1 MLYRFCNTTYVIS
14 MDLNRKKSFIPLIY
28 HQIQEKEPSHTNGFQ
43 GQWKSIAN
51 ILHSLRLFAVR
62 SIGKYIETIQYQ

>member
-1 MLYRFCNTTYVIS
+1 MS

-28 HQIQEKEPSHTNGFQ
+28 HQIQEKEPSHTNDFQ

-51 ILHSLRLFAVR
+51 ILHSLRLLHNLFARIVNLNDTNM
-62 SIGKYIETIQYQ
+62 ILGFNENNF

>member
-1 MLYRFCNTTYVIS
+1 MS

-51 ILHSLRLFAVR
+51 IKRNPKL
-62 SIGKYIETIQYQ
+62 

>member
-1 MLYRFCNTTYVIS
+1 MS

-43 GQWKSIAN
+43 GQWKLIAN
-51 ILHSLRLFAVR
+51 IRLNA
-62 SIGKYIETIQYQ
+62 KT

>member
-1 MLYRFCNTTYVIS
+1 MS

-51 ILHSLRLFAVR
+51 IRLDSDLLR
-62 SIGKYIETIQYQ
+62 GKGSWRFKFYITGL

>member
-1 MLYRFCNTTYVIS
+1 MS

-43 GQWKSIAN
+43 GQWKSIASIRLSSN
-51 ILHSLRLFAVR
+51 LLHCSR
-62 SIGKYIETIQYQ
+62 SWRI